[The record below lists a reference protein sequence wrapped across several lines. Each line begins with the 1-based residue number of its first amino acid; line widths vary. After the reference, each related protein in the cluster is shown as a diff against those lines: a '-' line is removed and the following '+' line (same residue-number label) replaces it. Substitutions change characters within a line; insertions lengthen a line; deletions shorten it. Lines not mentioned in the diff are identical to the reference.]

1 MVVAAVGRFCDVV
14 VLDELVALP
23 LAVADALEFDEA
35 VELGERTICSVVV
48 KRKVLVTV
56 LPWVTKAEREVEVMT
71 TRVAF

>member
-1 MVVAAVGRFCDVV
+1 VGRFWDVV

-35 VELGERTICSVVV
+35 VELGETTICWVVV
-48 KRKVLVTV
+48 KTKVLVAV

-71 TRVAF
+71 VRVAF